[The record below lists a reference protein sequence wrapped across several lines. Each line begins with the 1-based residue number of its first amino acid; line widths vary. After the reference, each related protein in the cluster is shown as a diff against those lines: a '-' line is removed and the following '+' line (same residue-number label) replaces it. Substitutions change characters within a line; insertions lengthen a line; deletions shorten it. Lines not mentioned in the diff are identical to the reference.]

1 MKMNDYRILTES
13 KRPVTEREMYAYTE
27 RNKQRKW
34 QEIADEMNITRER
47 VRQLYLKA
55 ERKLKQQG
63 LI

>member
-1 MKMNDYRILTES
+1 MEINEYRTLMES

-34 QEIADEMNITRER
+34 HEIAAEMNITRER

-63 LI
+63 VI

>member
-1 MKMNDYRILTES
+1 MEINEYRLLMQS
-13 KRPVTEREMYAYTE
+13 KRPVTEREMYAYAE

-63 LI
+63 VI